1 MPSRRAPAAPCR
13 SSLPPVPPDHAQH
26 ARLSPIDL
34 AALSSTLPGGRP
46 VRSLGPVS
54 TARRAA
60 TTLLRPTRREN
71 SYEDPTEWSPADWN
85 YCPQCWLMS
94 HSATAVLRY
103 LGSDIGVGPRGNVA
117 QRIGADMGASG
128 PIWLVVIAVIVGLVT
143 LDYLVNVRRPHT
155 PTLRE
160 AAVWSAVYV
169 AIAIAFGIGVWG
181 FGGLSMSVEYFAC
194 YVSNEAL
201 SIDNL
206 LVFLYLVGCFAVPR
220 IAQQKVL
227 LFGIVFALVARTGF
241 IFIGAA
247 FIRIFDWAFY
257 LFGIVLLIMAGNL
270 AKR

>member
-34 AALSSTLPGGRP
+34 AALSSPLPGGRP

-54 TARRAA
+54 TASRAA
-60 TTLLRPTRREN
+60 TTLLRPRRREN
-71 SYEDPTEWSPADWN
+71 SYEDPTEW
-85 YCPQCWLMS
+85 MS
-94 HSATAVLRY
+94 RGLELLSTRLVDAALSCRDFA
-103 LGSDIGVGPRGNVA
+103 LPCSDIGVAPRGNVA

-181 FGGLSMSVEYFAC
+181 FGGMSMSVEYFAC

-206 LVFLYLVGCFAVPR
+206 LVFLYLVGSFAVPR

-247 FIRIFDWAFY
+247 FIRIFDLAFY

>member
-1 MPSRRAPAAPCR
+1 
-13 SSLPPVPPDHAQH
+13 
-26 ARLSPIDL
+26 
-34 AALSSTLPGGRP
+34 
-46 VRSLGPVS
+46 
-54 TARRAA
+54 
-60 TTLLRPTRREN
+60 
-71 SYEDPTEWSPADWN
+71 
-85 YCPQCWLMS
+85 
-94 HSATAVLRY
+94 
-103 LGSDIGVGPRGNVA
+103 
-117 QRIGADMGASG
+117 MGASG

-143 LDYLVNVRRPHT
+143 LDYLVNVRPQHT

-181 FGGLSMSVEYFAC
+181 FGGMSMSVEYFAC

-206 LVFLYLVGCFAVPR
+206 FVILYIVGSFAVPR

-227 LFGIVFALVARTGF
+227 LFGIVLALFARTGF

-247 FIRIFDWAFY
+247 LIIIFDWAFY

-270 AKR
+270 AKRSEF